1 MNKIKVS
8 DYIIKRLESEVKHI
22 FLISGGGCIHLVDSL
37 GKSSIEPVCSLH
49 EQGAGI
55 SAESYS
61 QYTNNL
67 GVALVTTGP
76 GGTNIITPIASAWL
90 DSIPLLVLSGQV
102 QQKDMVGNTGVRQLG
117 FQEINF
123 KEIVKPITK
132 YSISVNNP
140 NEVPSILEKA
150 IYTAKNG
157 RPGPVV
163 LEIPLD
169 IQSSYIEIEE
179 INDPTKYETGLK
191 NKKIEYGIFKQQIH
205 EIIQSLNSSKRPII
219 LLGNGIRLSKSIDLF
234 KEFIKKFKIPVL
246 LSWKAAD
253 ILEEDHELFV
263 GRPGGVGQRGAN
275 FNQQNSDLII
285 CLGARLD
292 HGQLA
297 YQSKFFA
304 REAKKV
310 IVDIDINEINKLNIH
325 VDFKISYSCKDFLEE
340 LLLQSD
346 KINLACSDWLTH
358 CKKTYLKYP
367 VCLPEYYDTKS
378 KFVNNYVFIN
388 ELSKHLKEN
397 SIIISGSSGAC
408 SEVTFQSIKIKKGT
422 RIYNSQGL
430 GSMGF
435 AIPASIGGCLASNKK
450 EVICID
456 GDGGFFMNI
465 QELELVKRYKL
476 PIKYFVLNNNGY
488 GSIKTTQKNHFDSKY
503 VASDPSSGLT
513 LPNIKQQA
521 KAYKIKYF
529 KIKNNKDLIFNLKH
543 ILSYDN
549 AFICEVMIDENH
561 TTAPKASVYKDKNG
575 VFSTRPMEDLAPFL
589 SREEFLENLFIK
601 PIEHETI

>member
-8 DYIIKRLESEVKHI
+8 DYIIKRLEKEVKHV

-37 GKSSIEPVCSLH
+37 GKSNIKPICNLH
-49 EQGAGI
+49 EQACGIGAE
-55 SAESYS
+55 AYS

-67 GVALVTTGP
+67 GVAIVTTGP

-90 DSIPLLVLSGQV
+90 DSIPLLVISGQV
-102 QQKDMVGNTGVRQLG
+102 QQKDMVGNSGVRQLG

-132 YSISVNNP
+132 KAILLNNP
-140 NEVPSILEKA
+140 EDIPEILEHS
-150 IYTAKNG
+150 IDLAKSG

-169 IQSSYIEIEE
+169 IQAAQIDLDKIKISSKKQQQKTAIEE
-179 INDPTKYETGLK
+179 GLK
-191 NKKIEYGIFKQQIH
+191 SQIDSIINELNK
-205 EIIQSLNSSKRPII
+205 SKRPIFLI
-219 LLGNGIRLSKSIDLF
+219 GNGLRLSNGIQIF
-234 KEFIKKFKIPVL
+234 KEIIDKVRIPVL
-246 LSWKAAD
+246 LTWKAAD
-253 ILEEDHELFV
+253 ILDESHDLFV

-292 HGQLA
+292 HGQIA

-304 REAKKV
+304 REAKKI
-310 IVDIDINEINKLNIH
+310 IVDIDINEINKLNTT
-325 VDFKISYSCKDFLEE
+325 VDYKINKSCLDFLTEFQNQIHK
-340 LLLQSD
+340 L
-346 KINLACSDWLTH
+346 KTTYSDWLSH
-358 CKKTYLKYP
+358 CKKTYNKYP
-367 VCLPEYYDTKS
+367 VCLPEYYDFKS
-378 KFVNNYVFIN
+378 KRVNNYVFIN
-388 ELSKHLKEN
+388 ELSKHIKEN
-397 SIIISGSSGAC
+397 SIIIPGSSGGC
-408 SEVTFQSIKIKKGT
+408 SEVTFQSIKINKGT
-422 RIYNSQGL
+422 RIFNSQGL

-435 AIPASIGGCLASNKK
+435 ALPASIGGCLAADKK
-450 EVICID
+450 EVITID
-456 GDGGFFMNI
+456 GDGGFFMNL
-465 QELELVKRYKL
+465 QELELINRYQL
-476 PIKYFVLNNNGY
+476 PIKYFILNNNGY
-488 GSIKTTQKNHFDSKY
+488 GSIKTTQRNHFNSKY

-529 KIKNNKDLIFNLKH
+529 KIKNNKDLILNLKD
-543 ILSYDN
+543 ILSYEN

-561 TTAPKASVYKDKNG
+561 VTSPKASVYKDKNG

-589 SREEFLENLFIK
+589 SREEFLENLLIK
-601 PIEHETI
+601 PIEYETI

>member
-37 GKSSIEPVCSLH
+37 GKSSIEPVCNLH

-55 SAESYS
+55 AAESYS

-67 GVALVTTGP
+67 GVSLVTTGP
-76 GGTNIITPIASAWL
+76 GGTNIVTAIASAWL

-117 FQEINF
+117 FQEIDF

-132 YSISVNNP
+132 YSVCVKNSKEIPSVL
-140 NEVPSILEKA
+140 ERSIY
-150 IYTAKNG
+150 IAKNG

-169 IQSSYIEIEE
+169 VQSSYIDLDEIEIE
-179 INDPTKYETGLK
+179 KDYNLDLK
-191 NKKIEYGIFKQQIH
+191 DKKIEYNLFKNQISQ
-205 EIIQSLNSSKRPII
+205 IIDVLNSSKRPII
-219 LLGNGIRLSKSIDLF
+219 LAGNGLRLSKAENLF
-234 KEFIKKFKIPVL
+234 REFIDKFKIPVL
-246 LSWKAAD
+246 LTWKAAD
-253 ILEEDHELFV
+253 LLEESHELFV
-263 GRPGGVGQRGAN
+263 GRPGGVGQRGSN

-304 REAKKV
+304 RDARKI
-310 IVDIDINEINKLNIH
+310 IVDIDINEINKLNID
-325 VDFKISYSCKDFLEE
+325 VEFKVTQTCKDFFNE
-340 LLLQSD
+340 LINQSD
-346 KINLACSDWLTH
+346 KIKFNCSDWLTH
-358 CKKTYLKYP
+358 CKKTYEKYP
-367 VCLPEYYDTKS
+367 VCLPEYYDNKS

-388 ELSKHLKEN
+388 ELSNHLKEN
-397 SIIISGSSGAC
+397 SIIIPGSSGGC

-435 AIPASIGGCLASNKK
+435 AIPASIGGCLASGKK

-465 QELELVKRYKL
+465 QELELVKRYNL
-476 PIKYFVLNNNGY
+476 PIKFFILNNDGY
-488 GSIKTTQKNHFDSKY
+488 GSIKTTQKNHFNSKL

-513 LPNIKQQA
+513 LPKIKLQA
-521 KAYKIKYF
+521 KAYGIKYF
-529 KIKNNKDLIFNLKH
+529 KIKNNKDLILNLEK
-543 ILSYDN
+543 ILSYKD
-549 AFICEVMIDENH
+549 AFICEVMIDINH
-561 TTAPKASVYKDKNG
+561 TTLPKASVYKDKNG
-575 VFSTRPMEDLAPFL
+575 LFCTRPMEDLSPFL
-589 SREEFLENLFIK
+589 DRNEFNQNMLIK
-601 PIEHETI
+601 KIEY

>member
-8 DYIIKRLESEVKHI
+8 DYIINRLESETKHI

-37 GKSSIEPVCSLH
+37 GKSTIEPVCSLH

-55 SAESYS
+55 SAEAYS

-90 DSIPLLVLSGQV
+90 DSIPLLILSGQV
-102 QQKDMVGNTGVRQLG
+102 QRKDMVEDKKIRQLG

-123 KEIVKPITK
+123 KEIIKPITK
-132 YSISVNNP
+132 YAVCVKNP
-140 NEVPSILEKA
+140 EEIPYHLEKA
-150 IYTAKNG
+150 ISLAKTG

-169 IQSSYIEIEE
+169 VQSSYIDLDAVSKITATE
-179 INDPTKYETGLK
+179 NNTDYVTL
-191 NKKIEYGIFKQQIH
+191 KKIVSD
-205 EIIQSLNSSKRPII
+205 IIIALNSSSRPIV
-219 LLGNGIRLSKSIDLF
+219 LAGNGIRLSQSEEIF
-234 KEFIKKFKIPVL
+234 KTLINKIKIPTL
-246 LSWKAAD
+246 LTWKAAD
-253 ILEEDHELFV
+253 ILHEEHELFV

-304 REAKKV
+304 RDAKKV
-310 IVDIDINEINKLNIH
+310 IVDVDINEIDKLNIH
-325 VDFKISYSCKDFLEE
+325 IDFKVPYTCKDFLNE
-340 LLLQSD
+340 LILQSD
-346 KINLACSDWLTH
+346 NIMKEYSNWLAH

-367 VCLPEYYDTKS
+367 VCLSDYYKKS
-378 KFVNNYVFIN
+378 KFVDNYVFIN

-397 SIIISGSSGAC
+397 SIIIPGSSGAC
-408 SEVTFQSIKIKKGT
+408 SEVTFQSIKINKGT
-422 RIYNSQGL
+422 RIFNSQGL

-435 AIPASIGGCLASNKK
+435 AIPASIGGCLASGNK
-450 EVICID
+450 EIICID

-465 QELELVKRYKL
+465 QELELVKRYNL
-476 PIKYFVLNNNGY
+476 PIKYFILNNNGY
-488 GSIKTTQKNHFDSKY
+488 GSIKTTQRNHFNSNF
-503 VASDPSSGLT
+503 VASDSNSGLT
-513 LPNIKQQA
+513 LPKIELQA
-521 KAYKIKYF
+521 KAYGLKYF
-529 KIKNNKDLIFNLKH
+529 KIKNNKDLVKNLKK
-543 ILSYDN
+543 ILSYKS
-549 AFICEVMIDENH
+549 AFICEVMIDINH
-561 TTAPKASVYKDKNG
+561 TTSPKASVYKDKNG
-575 VFSTRPMEDLAPFL
+575 LFCTMPMEDLYPFL
-589 SREEFLENLFIK
+589 DREEFNENMLIS
-601 PIEHETI
+601 PANL